1 MYVYIHV
8 NVRVSDRRLEGRVVE
23 SAVPAA
29 IALTVIPFNLPP
41 NFYDLICCISAAA
54 ALLP

>member
-8 NVRVSDRRLEGRVVE
+8 NVCVCDRRLDGRVGG
-23 SAVPAA
+23 SALPVA